1 MTQFLEAPHWRD
13 LPPGAWRW
21 PSFKPAEIAC
31 RGTGRLKISVR
42 AMDALQA
49 LRDRLGKPL
58 IVRSAYRSPEHNK
71 RVGGAPR
78 SRHVEGDAFD
88 ISMANHEP
96 NSFERAARECGFQG
110 FGRYPEP
117 GKNFLHIDMGPAR
130 FWGTP
135 WPLEAA
141 EFEPEPERKPV
152 MARPDGQQQAIA
164 AAGIGGAGATEA
176 LQQVTDQVQ
185 GLTPYLETA
194 RWVFL
199 ALALIGVGLTVWRI
213 YQSSKRGVG

>member
-1 MTQFLEAPHWRD
+1 M
-13 LPPGAWRW
+13 
-21 PSFKPAEIAC
+21 
-31 RGTGRLKISVR
+31 
-42 AMDALQA
+42 
-49 LRDRLGKPL
+49 
-58 IVRSAYRSPEHNK
+58 
-71 RVGGAPR
+71 
-78 SRHVEGDAFD
+78 EGDAFD
-88 ISMANHEP
+88 ISMANHDP
-96 NSFERAARECGFQG
+96 HTFEQAARECGFTG
-110 FGRYPEP
+110 FGFYPEP
-117 GKNFLHIDMGPAR
+117 GKNFMHIDLGPPR
-130 FWGTP
+130 LWGTE
-135 WPLEAA
+135 WPEDAK

-199 ALALIGVGLTVWRI
+199 ALALIGVGLTGWRI